1 MNKYRLVEGIGQ
13 YFNKRW
19 EVQERYSYYEN
30 GKKVESW
37 HTVFT
42 CKDKSRCKEVL
53 NRYITEPKKDHRL
66 PFTKDVIAMWQ

>member
-30 GKKVESW
+30 GDKVESW

-42 CKDKSRCKEVL
+42 SKDKIRCQEVL
-53 NRYITEPKKDHRL
+53 NRYITEPKK
-66 PFTKDVIAMWQ
+66 